1 MQIRVSDVLKKD
13 ARIIAFLVG
22 SWALGLALFWITS
35 GKLPERLNVL
45 GLIPVINYIA
55 YRIKEELNADG
66 YIEAIRGEK

>member
-13 ARIIAFLVG
+13 FRIVCFLVG
-22 SWALGLALFWITS
+22 SWAMGLALFWITTGS
-35 GKLPERLNVL
+35 LPERLGVL

-55 YRIKEELNADG
+55 YRIKEELNEDG